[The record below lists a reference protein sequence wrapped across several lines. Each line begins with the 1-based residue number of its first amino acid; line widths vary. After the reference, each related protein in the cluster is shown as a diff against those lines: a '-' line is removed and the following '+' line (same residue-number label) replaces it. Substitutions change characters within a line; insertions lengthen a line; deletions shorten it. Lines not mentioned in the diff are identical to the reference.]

1 MNVWIF
7 ASTQQRDDQLA
18 RLKGYRCP
26 HCKHAGA
33 LNRHGFLKGYDEDH
47 FKQKTIRA
55 LRIFCSNRA
64 GALGCGKT
72 FSVWIAN
79 KVKRLFLDTH
89 SLWRFLQQAA
99 QNGNRSE
106 AFAQLDCSLSHS
118 ATYRIWKRYLKAL
131 SAIRTALLAICQP
144 PKKQSRRDSQTA
156 AQATI
161 VHLREAFKDSQLNPI
176 AAYQVAMQKFF
187 I

>member
-26 HCKHAGA
+26 HCKRAGA
-33 LNRHGFLKGYDEDH
+33 LNRHGSLKGYDEDH

-55 LRIFCSNRA
+55 LRIFCSNR
-64 GALGCGKT
+64 GNALGCGKT

-79 KVKRLFLDTH
+79 KVKRLFLDTN

-118 ATYRIWKRYLKAL
+118 ATYRIWKRFLNAQ
-131 SAIRTALLAICQP
+131 SAIRTALATICP
-144 PKKQSRRDSQTA
+144 PPSHPIEHRWQSPV
-156 AQATI
+156 QATI
-161 VHLREAFKDSQLNPI
+161 AHLKQAFEQSTLSPI
-176 AAYQVAMQKFF
+176 AAYQVATQSFF